1 MSTSKNLLLSMVKNY
16 IHEGKQFS
24 EDIPT
29 AYLTVHQIGV
39 LAGRGSLDFGGSEYS
54 TAQIDWLVPQKQ
66 QEADKY
72 GWWHLPPGSYMVEF
86 NESLELS
93 PGMRAYLQIWEKAAR
108 NGIQHPF
115 MLIDTSQSPI
125 QVLVTVG
132 PEGIDIKE
140 NARLS
145 QLGLLD

>member
-1 MSTSKNLLLSMVKNY
+1 MSSSKNLLLSMVKNY

-24 EDIPT
+24 EDIPV

-54 TAQIDWLVPQKQ
+54 TAQIDWIVPQKQ

-72 GWWHLPPGSYMVEF
+72 GWWHLLPGSYMVEF
-86 NESLELS
+86 IESLELS

-108 NGIQHPF
+108 NCIQHLI

-125 QVLVTVG
+125 QVLVTVA

-145 QLGLLD
+145 QH

>member
-1 MSTSKNLLLSMVKNY
+1 MSTSKKLLLSMLKNY

-24 EDIPT
+24 EDIPA

-66 QEADKY
+66 QEEDKY
-72 GWWHLPPGSYMVEF
+72 GWWHLPPGSYLVEF
-86 NESLELS
+86 NETLELS
-93 PGMRAYLQIWEKAAR
+93 PGMRAYLQIWKKAAR

-115 MLIDTSQSPI
+115 MLIDTSHSPL

>member
-1 MSTSKNLLLSMVKNY
+1 MSTSENVLLSMVKNY

-24 EDIPT
+24 EENPI
-29 AYLTVHQIGV
+29 AYLTVHQIAV

-54 TAQIDWLVPQKQ
+54 KAQLDWLVPQKQ
-66 QEADKY
+66 QEEDKY

-86 NESLELS
+86 NEELELS
-93 PGMRAYLQIWEKAAR
+93 VGMRAYLQIWEKAAR

-115 MLIDTSQSPI
+115 MVIDSSQSPL

>member
-1 MSTSKNLLLSMVKNY
+1 MSASKNVLLSMLKNY

-24 EDIPT
+24 EELPI
-29 AYLTVHQIGV
+29 AFLTVNRIGV

-54 TAQIDWLVPQKQ
+54 EAQVDWLEPQKQ
-66 QEADKY
+66 QEDDKY
-72 GWWHLPPGSYMVEF
+72 GWWHLAPGSYLVEF
-86 NESLELS
+86 NESIEL
-93 PGMRAYLQIWEKAAR
+93 PTGTRAYLEIWEKAGR

-115 MLIDTSQSPI
+115 MVLEESHSPLLT
-125 QVLVTVG
+125 VVRVG

-145 QLGLLD
+145 QIGVL

>member
-16 IHEGKQFS
+16 IHEGKQFF
-24 EDIPT
+24 EDIPA

-66 QEADKY
+66 QEEDKY
-72 GWWHLPPGSYMVEF
+72 GWWHLPPGSYIVEY
-86 NESLELS
+86 NETLELS
-93 PGMRAYLQIWEKAAR
+93 PGKRAYLQIWEKAAR

-115 MLIDTSQSPI
+115 MVIDSSQSPL